1 MSHTS
6 MYLYLDPLRVKVGEG
21 DLHGYM
27 YKLVLLIIIIIIII
41 FFSVHHSTGG
51 LILLLQHPAGVGL
64 WQLVYISRCSSAK
77 LPLLQHYM
85 VAYYSS

>member
-21 DLHGYM
+21 DLQGYK
-27 YKLVLLIIIIIIII
+27 YKLLLLIIIIII
-41 FFSVHHSTGG
+41 FFCSSLYGG
-51 LILLLQHPAGVGL
+51 LIVLLQHPAGVVL

-77 LPLLQHYM
+77 LPLLQDYM
-85 VAYYSS
+85 VVYYSS

>member
-6 MYLYLDPLRVKVGEG
+6 MYLYLDPLRDKVGEG

-27 YKLVLLIIIIIIII
+27 YKLLLLIIIIII
-41 FFSVHHSTGG
+41 FFSVLHFTGG
-51 LILLLQHPAGVGL
+51 LIVLLQHPAGVVL

-77 LPLLQHYM
+77 LPLLQDYM
-85 VAYYSS
+85 AVYYSS